1 MFAKI
6 TNVFRKG
13 NNIRLV
19 DFIYEHCNHSKK
31 GVAYIRFYRRLARLI
46 EEFEASIHKEIMTDS
61 FDDRAVD
68 EYVHFLKMK
77 KPEHSEHN
85 AYLLSTV
92 RNFIQKTICMLNIA
106 SRQGY
111 STNIVSLQE
120 VAIIHEENIRV
131 YLSENE
137 IQKLMELNL
146 TGERAQVRD
155 IFVVGCC
162 IAQRYSDYSNLTR
175 DNFVNGNIEILT
187 KKTKVRVIIP
197 IHHLIYDIIERQ
209 NGYEF
214 LTYKKSQQNFNK
226 MLKHICKKAGIT
238 DKILVERTEGFKKV
252 KRIFRKYELVS
263 THTAR
268 RSGATNMYLAG
279 IPTFRIMLTTG
290 HMTEAAFFGYIGIR
304 KKENA
309 NILQNH
315 PFFKGKC

>member
-1 MFAKI
+1 MFANI
-6 TNVFRKG
+6 ANVFRKS

-19 DFIYEHCNHSKK
+19 DFIYDHCNRSKK
-31 GVAYIRFYRRLARLI
+31 GDAYIRFYRRLARMI
-46 EEFEASIHKEIMTDS
+46 EEFEEHIHKEVMTDS
-61 FDDRAVD
+61 FDYIIV
-68 EYVHFLKMK
+68 EEFIHFLKSK
-77 KPEHSEHN
+77 KPEHSRRN

-92 RNFIQKTICMLNIA
+92 RNFIQKTVCILNIA

-111 STNIVSLQE
+111 AVNIVNLQE
-120 VAIIHEENIRV
+120 VSIINEEYIRV

-137 IQKLMELNL
+137 IQRLANFHF

-155 IFVVGCC
+155 IFVIGCC

-197 IHHLIYDIIERQ
+197 IHHLIYDIIDRQ
-209 NGYEF
+209 KGYEF
-214 LTYKKSQQNFNK
+214 LVYKKSQQNFNK
-226 MLKHICKKAGIT
+226 VLKHICKRAGIT
-238 DKILVERTEGFKKV
+238 EKILVERTEGFRKV
-252 KRIFRKYELVS
+252 RRIFRKYELVS
-263 THTAR
+263 SHTAR

-290 HMTEAAFFGYIGIR
+290 HMTEAAFFCYIGIR
-304 KKENA
+304 KEENA

-315 PFFKGKC
+315 PYFTGKY